1 MARCSRT
8 TRRARLKSSRP
19 PELAV
24 WLFEHLTR
32 REHHEALAGDLLEEY
47 SRRRSDRWYWR
58 QVLAATVADFFMELR
73 VRWVI
78 VVFAL
83 IVSGTV
89 PWNQLFHNARFQSFL
104 MVGIQLRWPVSFLV
118 GIAVMSAFQAAILL
132 VALASYVL
140 ASKRFHSR
148 SFLIAFSVALFV
160 LVLGNAGVTVSYLVP
175 LPRLVFYFVLWRLS
189 LFFGLVL
196 SMWMARPNAV
206 QTDPTRLTA

>member
-1 MARCSRT
+1 
-8 TRRARLKSSRP
+8 
-19 PELAV
+19 
-24 WLFEHLTR
+24 
-32 REHHEALAGDLLEEY
+32 
-47 SRRRSDRWYWR
+47 
-58 QVLAATVADFFMELR
+58 MELR

-104 MVGIQLRWPVSFLV
+104 MVGIQLRWPVSLLV

-140 ASKRFHSR
+140 ASKSFHSR

-175 LPRLVFYFVLWRLS
+175 LPRLVFYFVLWRLP